1 MDTLYTLSPKAMW
14 RQFKKESFA
23 FWMICGYLFMQYVEP
38 QTIFKSLAILPW
50 DKVFVGLAALSL
62 AADPQRRWVKNAAN
76 IWMTMFLIVILLSSE
91 FATFPAISWSHWFDF
106 FGWYVIYFLIINT
119 VTTPERFFIF
129 LAIFLVAT
137 FKMSLFGARTWAL
150 RGFSFQGWGIQ
161 GPAGFF
167 ENSGEFSIQ
176 MLMFAPIA
184 YELAGFLKPKIS
196 RAAYWFL
203 MLFPVTAAMS
213 VLGASSRGSQVALV
227 GQVGHAAYQRKLKLK
242 TLIALALV
250 IWGGY
255 VMLPDKEKA
264 RFSTAGD
271 DVTSVQRLDYW
282 KAGIQM
288 IEEHPVLGIGFFN
301 FPAVFKIEHPHELFE
316 GHAQLPHNIFIQVGT
331 DAGLLGLGVFLALI
345 YRNLKTARDIQRAC
359 QASKDA
365 PAFAASVARGLT
377 TATLGFVIAGQF
389 VTVAY
394 YPFLWINLALTVS
407 LANVVA
413 RATASAPA
421 RTRMRTLPT
430 MGGHAKLRTD
440 LKEHPGAAA
449 RGNGG

>member
-1 MDTLYTLSPKAMW
+1 MESLYTLSPRAMW
-14 RQFKKESFA
+14 RQLKKEPFA

-38 QTIFKSLAILPW
+38 QTIFTSLGILPW
-50 DKVFVGLAALSL
+50 DKVFIGLTTLGL
-62 AADPQRRWVKNAAN
+62 LADPQRRWVRNPTN
-76 IWMTMFLIVILLSSE
+76 VWMTLFLIVILLASE
-91 FATFPAISWSHWFDF
+91 FASFPATAWSHWFDF

-129 LAIFLVAT
+129 LAIFLLAT
-137 FKMSLFGARTWAL
+137 FKMSFFGARTWAL

-167 ENSGEFSIQ
+167 ENSGEFSMQ

-184 YELAGFLKPKIS
+184 YELARFLRPKIS

-203 MLFPVTAAMS
+203 MLFPITAVMS
-213 VLGASSRGSQVALV
+213 ILGASSRGSQVALV
-227 GQVGHAAYQRKLKLK
+227 GQVGHVAYQRKLKLRV
-242 TLIALALV
+242 LVAVALV

-255 VMLPDKEKA
+255 AMLPDREKA

-288 IEEHPVLGIGFFN
+288 IEEHPILGVGYFN
-301 FPAVFKIEHPHELFE
+301 FPPVFKIEHPNELFD

-331 DAGLLGLGVFLALI
+331 DSGLIGLGVFLALI
-345 YRNLKTARDIQRAC
+345 YRNLKTAKDIQRAC
-359 QASKDA
+359 QENKDA

-377 TATLGFVIAGQF
+377 TAAWGFVIAGQF

-394 YPFLWINLALTVS
+394 YPFFWINLALTVA

-413 RATASAPA
+413 RATGLASSA
-421 RTRMRTLPT
+421 RARRPPLSNT
-430 MGGHAKLRTD
+430 GGRAKLTTNSTGR
-440 LKEHPGAAA
+440 PGVV
-449 RGNGG
+449 GG